1 MKQWKSLVS
10 AIVKVL
16 REKVDPNAKA
26 EYQKPYA
33 DEAGS
38 VDVTV
43 GEDVDISDAISALA
57 GICKEWGCETDSDTN
72 SKDAS
77 FRLNIEGDFTK
88 KQLRN
93 K

>member
-1 MKQWKSLVS
+1 MKQWKALVG
-10 AIVKVL
+10 AVVKVL

-33 DEAGS
+33 DESGS
-38 VDVTV
+38 VDIFVN
-43 GEDVDISDAISALA
+43 ENVDISDALSALA
-57 GICKEWGCETDSDTN
+57 GICKEWGCVSDSDTN

-77 FRLNIEGDFTK
+77 FRLNIDGDFTK
-88 KQLRN
+88 KQLR